1 MTRLLCLP
9 TFHGYDRA
17 WFVSDITTGVLVV
30 MVESDERQDRL
41 SHEWCVHHVM

>member
-1 MTRLLCLP
+1 MARLLCLP

-17 WFVSDITTGVLVV
+17 CFVSDITTGVLVV

-41 SHEWCVHHVM
+41 RHE